1 MSVFA
6 PCAIYPCINLYLLL
20 SQKFRVGMQIVQEAG
35 PSILR
40 PCLVS
45 LSHLINVTLSFYE
58 ALCNRS
64 AI

>member
-6 PCAIYPCINLYLLL
+6 PCAIYPCINLYLL

-45 LSHLINVTLSFYE
+45 LPHLINVTLSFYE

>member
-6 PCAIYPCINLYLLL
+6 PCGIYPCINLYLL
-20 SQKFRVGMQIVQEAG
+20 SQKFRVGMQIVQEVG

-40 PCLVS
+40 TCLVS
-45 LSHLINVTLSFYE
+45 LPHLINVTLSFRE